1 MKIIKNFQKNN
12 QNSFLKRFNTNHIFT
27 KKNHYTEYN
36 IYNTEGNINKIS
48 NSHKKNLKSL
58 LDEFQENKNTRT
70 TYINLFDSISNRN
83 TKNNIKKKLLST
95 PISNKIKN
103 ISTFNYI
110 STNSNSK
117 SKIESKIINLKKE
130 IGIKPNKKEY
140 LIICSEKKK
149 SLFKNKFLFNDI
161 DLNNGKI
168 NTFNSN
174 IFIRD
179 KINYMPVRNYN
190 KNKSNIILRSEILK
204 NRIPGSDNNR
214 SLFQQFKELNNF
226 VNKNILSKKQIKKKY
241 YQSRNNLNMNV
252 IKSKYNF
259 NIKNKNKKNKTIINS
274 NEIERKNNYSNENK
288 KTNIFENINI
298 NNFIKKNKNKSNKKS
313 LISKTLNQ
321 INKELQC
328 QYQESIDI
336 ENIDSSSILDYKEN
350 KVNINEE
357 NNHNEKKSKIK
368 FLQIPIIIN
377 LNNNN

>member
-259 NIKNKNKKNKTIINS
+259 NIKNKNKK
-274 NEIERKNNYSNENK
+274 
-288 KTNIFENINI
+288 
-298 NNFIKKNKNKSNKKS
+298 IKQ
-313 LISKTLNQ
+313 L
-321 INKELQC
+321 
-328 QYQESIDI
+328 
-336 ENIDSSSILDYKEN
+336 
-350 KVNINEE
+350 
-357 NNHNEKKSKIK
+357 
-368 FLQIPIIIN
+368 
-377 LNNNN
+377 